1 MQFSSHTS
9 DFDLV
14 SHTEFLLGGGV
25 TISATGSY
33 TLKDFTR
40 NANERMRQ
48 IWSFIFQSKSG
59 WKWDD
64 SNQTDLPQAYTDL
77 VASQTKYALPES
89 ALTVERIEIADSA
102 GNYSV
107 VKFLT
112 QEEVDQAF
120 PDFFDEAGIPIYARL
135 LNGTIEL
142 YPAPNYNYTAGL
154 RVYFTRD
161 IVEFATTDTT
171 KTPGFASPF
180 HQLVAIGAALDFA
193 QARGMNDKVTLLTGM
208 WANQVA
214 QLQYYYSNRFP
225 GNKPLQLKTKFR
237 SAR

>member
-1 MQFSSHTS
+1 MQFSGHSS

-48 IWSFIFQSKSG
+48 IWAFIFQSKSG

-64 SNQTDLPQAYTDL
+64 SNNTDLPQAYTDL
-77 VASQTKYALPES
+77 VNSQTRYALPES
-89 ALTVERIEIADSA
+89 ALTVERIEIADQS
-102 GNYSV
+102 GNYT
-107 VKFLT
+107 KIQIFT
-112 QEEVDQAF
+112 QEEIDEAF
-120 PDFFDEAGIPIYARL
+120 PEFFKEDGIPTYARI

-142 YPAPNYNYTAGL
+142 YPAPNYAYTAGL

-180 HQLVAIGAALDFA
+180 HQMVAIGAALDFA

-208 WANQVA
+208 WAEQA
-214 QLQYYYSNRFP
+214 RQLQYYYSNRFP
-225 GNKPLQLKTKFR
+225 ANKPIKFQTKFR
-237 SAR
+237 SSR